1 MAVLRLVAMTR
12 TVTALP
18 VPLVGLG
25 TWQLDRAAPA
35 AAIAALRRGIELG
48 LTHID
53 TAEMY
58 GSGAVETLVGKAIAG
73 LRDQLWLAS
82 KVLPSNASRPGT
94 VAACEASLRRLGTDR
109 LDLYML
115 HWPSHHPLEE
125 TFAAFEQLLA
135 QGKILRYGVSNF
147 DIDSLE
153 EAYAVAGPA
162 KLACNQVLYHLQE
175 RYIEHAIIPWCQAHD
190 VPVVAY
196 SPFGSGSFPSTG
208 SGATTLE
215 AIARGHGA
223 TTRQVALQFLLR
235 HEGLWTIPKAA
246 QEAHVEDNAAALG
259 LELSGED
266 LRLIGE
272 AFPPTVPGRTL
283 PII

>member
-1 MAVLRLVAMTR
+1 MTTAVTS
-12 TVTALP
+12 LP
-18 VPLVGLG
+18 VAVVGLG

-35 AAIAALRRGIELG
+35 TAIAALRRGIELG

-58 GSGAVETLVGKAIAG
+58 GSGAAESLVGKAIDG
-73 LRDQLWLAS
+73 QRDQVWLAS

-125 TFAAFEQLLA
+125 TFAAFEQLVA

-147 DIDSLE
+147 DVDMLE
-153 EAYAVAGPA
+153 QVYPVAGPG
-162 KLACNQVLYHLQE
+162 KLACNQVLYHLEE
-175 RYIEHAIIPWCQAHD
+175 RYIEHAVIPWCQAHD

-196 SPFGSGSFPSTG
+196 SPFGSGSFPSA
-208 SGATTLE
+208 GAGPTTLRR
-215 AIARGHGA
+215 IAQRHQA
-223 TTRQVALQFLLR
+223 TPHQIALQFLLR

-246 QEAHVEDNAAALG
+246 RQAHVEDNAAALQV
-259 LELSGED
+259 ELAAED
-266 LRLIGE
+266 QRLLDE
-272 AFPPTVPGRTL
+272 AFPRGAPGGSL